1 MNCVHAKTMYT
12 GTGLVKDA
20 YVTFEGTRVAGVS
33 KRRRGKLLGS
43 FPVVT
48 PAFIDAHCHI
58 GLVRAGEP
66 PDEGEAN
73 ERLDMVMPLP
83 DALDSVMMD
92 DRSFA
97 DSIEA
102 GVLYSCVMPGS
113 GGVIGGRAAV
123 IRNYG
128 RNTSEALIARAG
140 IKGAMGY
147 NPIRDKT
154 KPGQRPL
161 TRMGSLS
168 LLRKSLHDV
177 RVKVA
182 RRRKARGAKKDEITF
197 SAEEEVLRDI
207 LAGKERL
214 RIHVHKIDDIAALL
228 RVADEFKLK
237 LVVEHTCDVNDAH
250 IFEELRKRRI
260 PVVYGPL
267 DSFAYKVELK
277 HESWRNLTHLIAS
290 GVEYGLMSDH
300 PITLQMTLPVGL
312 RRLVRC
318 GLTRQKAIEV
328 ITRQNARIL
337 GIDRRLGTLA
347 KGKWAS
353 LVCWNGDPFD
363 MTRYP
368 VCVYGEGRVL
378 YEE

>member
-1 MNCVHAKTMYT
+1 MNCVHGRTVYT
-12 GTGLVKDA
+12 GTGVVKDA
-20 YVTFEGTRVAGVS
+20 YVTFSGTRITGVS
-33 KRRRGKLLGS
+33 GRRRGKVVGS

-73 ERLDMVMPLP
+73 ERLDMIMPVP
-83 DALDSVMMD
+83 DALDSIIMD
-92 DRSFA
+92 DRSFT

-113 GGVIGGRAAV
+113 GGIIGGRSAV
-123 IRNYG
+123 IRNYA

-140 IKGAMGY
+140 IKGAVGY

-154 KPGQRPL
+154 KAGQRAL

-177 RVKVA
+177 RLKMT
-182 RRRKARGAKKDEITF
+182 RRRKARGTKKDDITF
-197 SAEEEVLRDI
+197 SAEDEVLRDI
-207 LAGKERL
+207 LTGKETL

-228 RVADEFKLK
+228 RVADEFTLK
-237 LVVEHTCDVNDAH
+237 LVIEHACDVNDPH
-250 IFEELRKRRI
+250 IFEELRKRKI
-260 PVVYGPL
+260 AVVYGPL

-277 HESWRNLTHLIAS
+277 HESWRNVAHLIAS
-290 GVEYGLMSDH
+290 GVEYGFMSDH
-300 PITLQMTLPVGL
+300 PITLQMTLLMGL
-312 RRLVRC
+312 RRFVRC
-318 GLTRQKAIEV
+318 GLTKQEAIEIV
-328 ITRQNARIL
+328 TRRNARIL

-353 LVCWNGDPFD
+353 FVGWNGDPFD
-363 MTRYP
+363 MTRHP
-368 VCVYGEGRVL
+368 VCVYGEGKAL